1 MKFIKYLKSWKKIDL
16 NKDFSC
22 IIFGPQA
29 SNQRIYFEKNYC
41 YIDPLNCNVYNL
53 RLVPYGLYKFFLN
66 FVKSPGIFIKLIK
79 FWPTIFFICALIEK
93 KKIKNI
99 ISLVDY
105 NPWPIYI
112 KKILKDKV
120 YSIAVQNSARH
131 YPIDRM
137 KNLNQFDEYFLW
149 NCLSDKELSRY
160 THKTK
165 LIKFG
170 SLKSLYNINKKN
182 KWKIIKENPK
192 KVDGQ
197 VSVFLISTYS
207 SFLYRYI
214 KKNFNN
220 LSSDQFIQQSQIM
233 KKKIKVH
240 TRDDIMDLQ
249 SLEYINLCL
258 YLKNFLR
265 DKDINLKILRRIE
278 PYEKKLSEGEILFFN
293 KIFLNPKIV
302 EKDSNGRFE
311 EVLENKNSVY
321 ITNISNLGRE
331 CFAINLK
338 TLFFSQYGFKI
349 NPDIFEKNNIFYSIE
364 ENQDEFNKR
373 LNSIINMS
381 SDDFLINKK
390 LVKETALCS
399 EPLQENFK
407 YFLKTT
413 GLKLSR
419 I

>member
-1 MKFIKYLKSWKKIDL
+1 M
-16 NKDFSC
+16 
-22 IIFGPQA
+22 
-29 SNQRIYFEKNYC
+29 
-41 YIDPLNCNVYNL
+41 NL
-53 RLVPYGLYKFFLN
+53 
-66 FVKSPGIFIKLIK
+66 
-79 FWPTIFFICALIEK
+79 
-93 KKIKNI
+93 
-99 ISLVDY
+99 
-105 NPWPIYI
+105 
-112 KKILKDKV
+112 
-120 YSIAVQNSARH
+120 
-131 YPIDRM
+131 
-137 KNLNQFDEYFLW
+137 
-149 NCLSDKELSRY
+149 
-160 THKTK
+160 TK
-165 LIKFG
+165 
-170 SLKSLYNINKKN
+170 
-182 KWKIIKENPK
+182 
-192 KVDGQ
+192 
-197 VSVFLISTYS
+197 
-207 SFLYRYI
+207 
-214 KKNFNN
+214 
-220 LSSDQFIQQSQIM
+220 
-233 KKKIKVH
+233 
-240 TRDDIMDLQ
+240 
-249 SLEYINLCL
+249 
-258 YLKNFLR
+258 
-265 DKDINLKILRRIE
+265 
-278 PYEKKLSEGEILFFN
+278 KKLSEGEILFFN

>member
-1 MKFIKYLKSWKKIDL
+1 MKLIKYLKSWKRINL

-29 SNQRIYFEKNYC
+29 SNQRIYFENNYC
-41 YIDPLNCNVYNL
+41 YIDPLNCNVYNFK
-53 RLVPYGLYKFFLN
+53 LVPYGLYKFFLN
-66 FVKSPGIFIKLIK
+66 FIKNPGIFIKLIK
-79 FWPTIFFICALIEK
+79 FWPTIFFTCALIEK
-93 KKIKNI
+93 KRIKNI

-120 YSIAVQNSARH
+120 YSITVQNSARH
-131 YPIDRM
+131 YPLDRM

-149 NCLSDKELSRY
+149 NCLSDEELSRY
-160 THKTK
+160 SHKTK

-170 SLKSLYNINKKN
+170 SLKSLYNINKNN
-182 KWKIIKENPK
+182 KWKTIKENPK
-192 KVDGQ
+192 KVDSQ
-197 VSVFLISTYS
+197 VSIFLISTYS
-207 SFLYRYI
+207 SFHDRYL
-214 KKNFNN
+214 KKNFHN
-220 LSSDQFIQQSQIM
+220 LDSEQFFHQSQIM
-233 KKKIKVH
+233 KEKNN
-240 TRDDIMDLQ
+240 DLMELQ
-249 SLEYINLCL
+249 CLEYINLCI

-265 DKDINLKILRRIE
+265 GKDINFKILRRIE
-278 PYEKKLSEGEILFFN
+278 PYEKKLSEGEIFFFN
-293 KIFLNPKIV
+293 KIFSNPKIID
-302 EKDSNGRFE
+302 KNSNGRFE
-311 EVLENKNSVY
+311 EILENKNSVY

-338 TLFFSQYGFKI
+338 TLFFSQYGYKF
-349 NPDIFEKNNIFYSIE
+349 NPNFFEKNNIFYSIE
-364 ENQDEFNKR
+364 ENQDEFSKR

-381 SDDFLINKK
+381 PDDYSINKK
-390 LVKETALCS
+390 LVKETALCC